1 MHDFIGTNAPCKAA
15 ASPGEPEMRRNQ
27 GLSLIELLIVVAIIL
42 VIAATA
48 IPNLVQS
55 RMAANESSAVGSLQ
69 AIKTAEYAYF
79 RGLGIGMVL
88 HESLSR
94 H

>member
-1 MHDFIGTNAPCKAA
+1 
-15 ASPGEPEMRRNQ
+15 MRRNQ
-27 GLSLIELLIVVAIIL
+27 GLSLIELVIVVAIIL

-48 IPNLVQS
+48 IPNLLQS
-55 RMAANESSAVGSLQ
+55 RMAANESYAVGSLQ
-69 AIKTAEYAYF
+69 AIKTAEYGCF
-79 RGLGIGMVL
+79 RGLRIGMVL

>member
-1 MHDFIGTNAPCKAA
+1 
-15 ASPGEPEMRRNQ
+15 MRRNQ
-27 GLSLIELLIVVAIIL
+27 GLSLIELVIVVAIIL

-48 IPNLVQS
+48 IPNLLQS
-55 RMAANESSAVGSLQ
+55 RMAANDSYAVGYHQ
-69 AIKTAEYAYF
+69 ASKTAEYACF
-79 RGLGIGMVL
+79 RGLRIGMVL